1 MSLSLEMT
9 GDWNRAGLHLRNLA
23 IKLYPAFQAQFEEDG
38 NFVLDTM
45 RGHIDKQDLS
55 WTPLS
60 EHTIELKGGDDTI
73 YVETGTL
80 RNGLSVRRIKSSV
93 KGSTIFVGAS
103 PWKRH
108 APSGVKLSDLL
119 IWLEYGTD
127 KIPPRPLVEP
137 TIEEVKDLLQDHWK
151 DLFQDLV
158 KGDD

>member
-1 MSLSLEMT
+1 MT

-23 IKLYPAFQAQFEEDG
+23 VQLNPAFQAQFEEDG
-38 NFVLDTM
+38 KFVLETM
-45 RGHIDKQDLS
+45 QSHIDRQDLN

-60 EHTIELKGGDDTI
+60 SHTIELKGGDDTI
-73 YVETGTL
+73 YIETGEL

-108 APSGVKLSDLL
+108 APSGAKLSDLL

-127 KIPPRPLVEP
+127 KIPPRPLVQP
-137 TIEEVKDLLQDHWK
+137 TIDEVKDILQKHWK

-158 KGDD
+158 KGE